1 MKVYFIGAGPG
12 ASDLITLRGINILK
26 KAEICIY
33 AGSLVSTDHLKDLP
47 SNAEIFNSAQ
57 MDLKQICEIFLY
69 AFLNN
74 KDVARLHTGD
84 PSIYGAIGE
93 QISFCLDNNIEC
105 EIIPGVSRFT
115 ACAAALKKEL
125 TLPGVSQT
133 VILTRLEGRT
143 PMPKRERL
151 ELLAQ
156 SRTSMCIFLS
166 VGMIEKIVESLLTH
180 YPEDTPVA
188 VISRVSWPDQ
198 KILKSDLKNISSMVK
213 KEHIHKTSIILV
225 GDFLTEKGDLSRLYD
240 AGFTHQ
246 FREGASDAE

>member
-12 ASDLITLRGINILK
+12 ASDLITLRGFNILK
-26 KAEICIY
+26 NATVCIY
-33 AGSLVSTDHLKDLP
+33 AGSLVSTDHLKALP
-47 SNAEIFNSAQ
+47 ANAEIFNSAQ
-57 MDLKQICEIFLY
+57 MNLQQICQIFSY
-69 AFLNN
+69 AYSNN

-105 EIIPGVSRFT
+105 EVIPGVSSFT

-133 VILTRLEGRT
+133 VILTRSEGRT
-143 PMPKRERL
+143 LMPERERL

-166 VGMIEKIVESLLTH
+166 AGLIEKTVASLLTH

-198 KILKSDLKNISSMVK
+198 KLRRF
-213 KEHIHKTSIILV
+213 KTHLFN
-225 GDFLTEKGDLSRLYD
+225 G
-240 AGFTHQ
+240 
-246 FREGASDAE
+246 